1 MASMS
6 KGSHE
11 TQNGPAGSQTREM
24 PVQLRAAELVPGT
37 FNEADNTVEVVWT
50 TGARVRRYDWW
61 NDTFYEEELVVEA
74 DSIDMSRFEAGA
86 VQVLDGHRAW
96 GGVASIL
103 GIATRG
109 WIENGEGRATVKL
122 SVREELA
129 GIVADIKA
137 GVIRTISVG
146 YSVQRYEITRAQDRD
161 DGVNMPLYRAVRWQ
175 PAEISFVPV
184 PADADAGTRSQQR
197 SRGGEPCEFTFRA
210 PAQVSKEPK
219 MEDDVQTPEA
229 TVDQTR
235 AAEEAAAAERQR
247 AAEITEMCARHGVTE
262 LITGLIRDNKSVDQA
277 RAAVLDELARRDA
290 QAGGQRNVR
299 IETVRDEDDMRLR
312 GMQEALSHRIDA
324 STQLTD
330 AGRQFRG
337 MSLIEMGRE
346 HLERRGVN
354 TRGMDRKALAGLILS
369 YRSPGLQST
378 SDFAHLLANVA
389 NNRLRNAYE
398 QSIGTYRE
406 WARRAP
412 NAPDFKDIKVTQLS
426 GAPELLQTNE
436 HGEFKYGSMSD
447 GAESYAVVTY
457 GRIVGF
463 TRQAIVNDDMRGF
476 DRLIA
481 AFGGSA
487 ARLENRLVYA
497 QLTSNPTMADGVALF
512 HANHGNYGTTGT
524 ALTSITPLSAAR
536 KAMRVQTGLQGELLN
551 LAPRFLIVPATLE
564 QSAYQFTSPNYVPAT
579 KAEINEFRQGGRTA
593 LTPVVEPLLDSSSA
607 SGWYLAA
614 DSAQIDTVEY
624 CYLDGAEGPVIDS
637 EIGFEVDG
645 VSYKCRLDFA
655 AKVIDHRGLYHAT
668 GAAA

>member
-1 MASMS
+1 MAGMEILE
-6 KGSHE
+6 SHGE
-11 TQNGPAGSQTREM
+11 QTREM

-61 NDTFYEEELVVEA
+61 NDTPYEEELVVDEE
-74 DSIDMSRFEAGA
+74 SVDMSRFEAGA

-103 GIATRG
+103 GVATRG
-109 WIENGEGRATVKL
+109 WLVEGEGRATIKL
-122 SVREELA
+122 SSRGELA
-129 GIVADIKA
+129 GIVTDIRA
-137 GVIRTISVG
+137 GIIRTISVG
-146 YSVQRYEITRAQDRD
+146 YTVSRYEITRAEDRD

-184 PADADAGTRSQQR
+184 PADAEAGTRAQQR
-197 SRGGEPCEFTFRA
+197 ARRGEPCEFIFRA
-210 PAQVSKEPK
+210 SARVSEDHD
-219 MEDDVQTPEA
+219 MENDDQSSTTNTA
-229 TVDQTR
+229 TGQAPSAD
-235 AAEEAAAAERQR
+235 EAARAERQR
-247 AAEITEMCARHGVTE
+247 AADITQLCARHGVAE
-262 LITGLIRDNKSVDQA
+262 LASTLIRDNRTVDEA
-277 RAAVLDELARRDA
+277 RAAVLEELVRRDA
-290 QAGGQRNVR
+290 ATGGQRNVR
-299 IETVRDEDDMRLR
+299 VETVRDEDETRLR

-324 STQLTD
+324 TVQLTD

-354 TRGMDRKALAGLILS
+354 TRGMERQRLAGMILS

-398 QSIGTYRE
+398 QSMGTYRE
-406 WARRAP
+406 WSRRAP

-476 DRLIA
+476 DRLIS

-497 QLTSNPTMADGVALF
+497 QLTANGNMADGVALF
-512 HANHGNYGTTGT
+512 HATHGNYATTGS
-524 ALTSITPLSAAR
+524 ALTSITPLSAGR
-536 KAMRVQTGLQGELLN
+536 TAMRRQTGLQGELLN
-551 LAPRFLIVPATLE
+551 ISPRFLIVPATLE
-564 QSAYQFTSPNYVPAT
+564 QAAYQFTSANYVPAT

-593 LTPVVEPLLDSSSA
+593 LTPVIEPLLDTTSTA
-607 SGWYLAA
+607 GWYLAA
-614 DSAQIDTVEY
+614 DAAQIDTVEY

-668 GAAA
+668 GAA

>member
-6 KGSHE
+6 KGKRRS
-11 TQNGPAGSQTREM
+11 TSTPAQSQTREL

-61 NDTFYEEELVVEA
+61 NDTAYEEELVVD
-74 DSIDMSRFEAGA
+74 DSSVDMSRFEAGA
-86 VQVLDGHRAW
+86 VPVLDGHRAY
-96 GGVASIL
+96 GGVASIM

-109 WIENGEGRATVKL
+109 WIENGQGRATVRL
-122 SVREELA
+122 SVRDELA
-129 GIVADIKA
+129 GIVADIRA

-146 YSVQRYEITRAQDRD
+146 YTVQRYEVTRAQDRE
-161 DGVNMPLYRAVRWQ
+161 DGGKLPLYRAVRWQ

-210 PAQVSKEPK
+210 PAQVSEEPK
-219 MEDDVQTPEA
+219 MEDDQTPE
-229 TVDQTR
+229 QIR
-235 AAEEAAAAERQR
+235 AAEQAAAEQAATAERQR
-247 AAEITEMCARHGVTE
+247 SAEITELCARHG
-262 LITGLIRDNKSVDQA
+262 LADLATGLIRDGKSVDQA
-277 RAAVLDELARRDA
+277 RAAVLDELVQRDA

-299 IETVRDEDDMRLR
+299 VETVRDEDETRLR

-324 STQLTD
+324 SAQLTD

-354 TRGMDRKALAGLILS
+354 TRGMDRHALGGLILS
-369 YRSPGLQST
+369 YRSPGMQST
-378 SDFAHLLANVA
+378 SDFANLLANVA

-398 QSIGTYRE
+398 QSIGTYRD

-447 GAESYAVVTY
+447 GAETYAVVTY

-487 ARLENRLVYA
+487 ARLENRLVYS
-497 QLTSNPTMADGVALF
+497 QLTANGNMADGTALF
-512 HANHGNYGTTGT
+512 HADHGNYGTTGT
-524 ALTSITPLSAAR
+524 ALSSITPLSAAR

-551 LAPRFLIVPATLE
+551 LAPKFLIVPATLE
-564 QSAYQFTSPNYVPAT
+564 QAAYQFTSPNYVPAT

-593 LTPVVEPLLDSSSA
+593 LTPVVEPLLDSSSVA
-607 SGWYLAA
+607 GWYLAA

-668 GAAA
+668 GAA